1 MTAQIPTSYPQ
12 PQKHLGHAVNYLT
25 GNHEYDI
32 PKETI
37 DGEIAQLRERLESK
51 PSFNPSLIFDPEK
64 HLIKTPDVKVLT
76 LHDLKIK
83 KTRVAPV
90 CDFAATYPFPLL
102 TQEAVDMVLWEALR
116 PEVVEKYGRLPNL
129 AKSATRLDFHIGG
142 HCSRRAPFTQALWNS
157 AELRE
162 TLENFTKVKMKPLFS
177 AGHFNFSLAEKNA
190 AEPPREELLKKYSE
204 QRNGDDVPS
213 SLGMHYDSST
223 FALVIMAELD
233 ENAIGGE
240 TGIVTGDNKFVRV
253 PDPKV
258 GSATLIQG
266 MVLKHVATK
275 PVSNSNRVTAVAG
288 FCVAGPEKLD
298 NSLLTSVKP
307 SILPRQN
314 YNEFYNDWAQ
324 FRLTN
329 LAEHISH
336 YREQLKTDDQFDQE
350 EFIAHC
356 QEMEKYLRKCWDEME
371 AYHNPPYPPREF
383 HVSYD
388 EL

>member
-1 MTAQIPTSYPQ
+1 MPTAYPH

-32 PKETI
+32 PKETV
-37 DGEIAQLRERLESK
+37 DGEIAQLRARLESK
-51 PSFNPSLIFDPEK
+51 PSFNPGLTFDPEK
-64 HLIKTPDVKVLT
+64 HLIKDPSAKVLT
-76 LHDLKIK
+76 LDDLKIK

-90 CDFAATYPFPLL
+90 CNFATTYQFPLL
-102 TQEAVDMVLWEALR
+102 TQEAVDMILWEALR
-116 PEVVEKYGRLPNL
+116 PEIVEKYGRLPNL

-142 HCSRRAPFTQALWNS
+142 HCSRWAPFTQALWHS
-157 AELRE
+157 PELRE
-162 TLENFTKVKMKPLFS
+162 ILERFTKVKMKPLFS

-190 AEPPREELLKKYSE
+190 TEPPSEELLRKYRE
-204 QRNGDDVPS
+204 QSNGDEVPS

-233 ENAIGGE
+233 ENTIGGE

-329 LAEHISH
+329 LAEHILH
-336 YREQLKTDDQFDQE
+336 YRDQLKNVEQFDQKD
-350 EFIAHC
+350 FIAHC
-356 QEMEKYLRKCWDEME
+356 QEMESYLHKCWDEME
-371 AYHNPPYPPREF
+371 EHYNPPYPPKEF
-383 HVSYD
+383 RITYD

>member
-1 MTAQIPTSYPQ
+1 MPTAYPH

-32 PKETI
+32 PKETV
-37 DGEIAQLRERLESK
+37 DGEIAQLRARLESK
-51 PSFNPSLIFDPEK
+51 PSFNPGLTFDPEK
-64 HLIKTPDVKVLT
+64 HLIKDPSAKVLT
-76 LHDLKIK
+76 LDDLKIK

-90 CDFAATYPFPLL
+90 CNFATTYQFPLL
-102 TQEAVDMVLWEALR
+102 TQEAVDMIFWEALR
-116 PEVVEKYGRLPNL
+116 PEIVEKYGRLPNL

-142 HCSRRAPFTQALWNS
+142 HCSRWAPFTQALWNS
-157 AELRE
+157 PELRE
-162 TLENFTKVKMKPLFS
+162 ILERFTKVKMKPLFS

-190 AEPPREELLKKYSE
+190 TEPPSEELLRKYRE
-204 QRNGDDVPS
+204 QSNGDEVPS

-233 ENAIGGE
+233 ENTIGGE

-329 LAEHISH
+329 LAEHILH
-336 YREQLKTDDQFDQE
+336 YRDQLKNVEQFDQKD
-350 EFIAHC
+350 FIAHC
-356 QEMEKYLRKCWDEME
+356 REMESYLHKCWDEME
-371 AYHNPPYPPREF
+371 EHYNPPYPPKEF
-383 HVSYD
+383 RITYD